1 MRIGQTVIGMRV
13 ERNVND
19 HIACASPFG
28 QVTSEV
34 LRRLADV
41 ETPCPVVEDFVRGEQ
56 SSLPLV
62 DLLTVI
68 GQRPVKGATYVNFG
82 NHCC

>member
-1 MRIGQTVIGMRV
+1 MNDRIP
-13 ERNVND
+13 
-19 HIACASPFG
+19 CASLFG
-28 QVTSEV
+28 EVTSEV
-34 LRRLADV
+34 LRCLPDV
-41 ETPCPVVEDFVRGEQ
+41 ETPCPVVEDFMRGEQ

-62 DLLTVI
+62 DLLTVV